1 VKVAPVVQESKS
13 SKASFGDFIALQSS
27 EGFWTSSAKAM
38 ILNFTNGNPL
48 PASLAA
54 MDEKVVM
61 TLIALCILEECFEDR
76 QTEWLMIAQKAKNF
90 LNMK

>member
-1 VKVAPVVQESKS
+1 
-13 SKASFGDFIALQSS
+13 
-27 EGFWTSSAKAM
+27 M

-61 TLIALCILEECFEDR
+61 TLIALCILEEMFDDHES
-76 QTEWLMIAQKAKNF
+76 EWLMIAEKAKTF
-90 LNMK
+90 LTHQKVNIIREMDLILDELF